1 MLEFREVRLAKP
13 LGARSCG
20 DGGRWEQC
28 HSVPTWRAQL
38 AAVQSIC
45 DTPDDFRLLKAELR
59 RLLRAAK
66 RGDLEYGKAADV
78 YKMQSADLVLEL
90 RFRQRIEYPAGT
102 RAVRLYFSEPDHE
115 PDVMLAVSLAAKPAS
130 EEGLDL
136 QNEHIAEAQTRLQD
150 HYGSTLP

>member
-1 MLEFREVRLAKP
+1 
-13 LGARSCG
+13 
-20 DGGRWEQC
+20 
-28 HSVPTWRAQL
+28 
-38 AAVQSIC
+38 
-45 DTPDDFRLLKAELR
+45 
-59 RLLRAAK
+59 
-66 RGDLEYGKAADV
+66 
-78 YKMQSADLVLEL
+78 MQSADLVLEL